1 MGNIMIKFLYFYI
14 KYQTYNTNCINR
26 EVGVMNV
33 RDFQYIMDLMEQ
45 NNLSDVLEHGERTAM
60 LCYATAKE
68 FDLDPEYLEIA
79 YTSGLL
85 HEIGKVNLHDKLILR
100 EHEIDVENIY
110 PYFSAN
116 LIKCFKGFENV
127 AGVVIQNSENYDGS
141 GYPYGLAGEEIGFIA
156 RILRISDYYDT
167 HRMNDMTHD
176 ETTKK
181 IRENTDIIFPKK
193 IITPFIKAVIK
204 NKLHGDDIYAFQ

>member
-1 MGNIMIKFLYFYI
+1 
-14 KYQTYNTNCINR
+14 
-26 EVGVMNV
+26 MNV
-33 RDFQYIMDLMEQ
+33 KDFQHIMDLMEQ
-45 NNLSDVLEHGERTAM
+45 NNLNNVLEHGERTAM

-79 YTSGLL
+79 YISGLL
-85 HEIGKVNLHDKLILR
+85 HEVGKVNLPNKLMLR
-100 EHEIDVENIY
+100 EQEIDVENIY
-110 PYFSAN
+110 PYFSSN
-116 LIKCFKGFENV
+116 LIRCFKGFENV
-127 AGVVIQNSENYDGS
+127 ADVVIQNAENIDGT

-167 HRMNDMTHD
+167 CRMNGLTHD

-193 IITPFIKAVIK
+193 IITPFIKSVIK
-204 NKLHGDDIYAFQ
+204 NELHLDY